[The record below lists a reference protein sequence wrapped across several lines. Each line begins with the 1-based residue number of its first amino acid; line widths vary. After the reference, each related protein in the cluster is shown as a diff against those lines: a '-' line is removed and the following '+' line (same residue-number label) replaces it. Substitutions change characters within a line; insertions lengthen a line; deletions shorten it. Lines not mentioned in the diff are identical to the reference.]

1 MCSTDFV
8 SKASSI
14 IQFTFH
20 QLQKEICTHEMDA
33 VTITLAL
40 GAVFFIL
47 FYAKKC
53 QKAKNFPPGPPCLP
67 FVDSMPF
74 IPMKVW
80 WTAETPLSDY
90 LNDNYG
96 DVAGLHGNFPVIFI
110 SDADIL
116 KRVFKM
122 EEFSARPQAK
132 PFQKARYGDEDGKS
146 RGLLFSTGT
155 EWKEQRRFTMRSL
168 KDMGFGKTSMEDS
181 INIEVEK
188 LVNLLKKEHQ
198 GKPVSLNSVMNL
210 SIVNALWVLLVGET
224 LPLNDPKLLKIV
236 AAVDQFI
243 RQRSMKNSLW
253 ARLGTWA
260 VEKYDPIYR
269 QFISV
274 TNEIKDMVIPYIKE
288 HQTQQEETAGE
299 SADYISEYLR
309 EIKKNSGDAS
319 SSFHGTRGEESLVSS
334 MLDLFLAGTET
345 TTSSLMWGI
354 LFLLHH
360 PEVQDNVHQELDR
373 VLGDKKMVAYEERTL
388 LPYTCAV
395 INEIHRHASIVRV
408 ALPHSMSKDITVEGY
423 TFPKGTIVFGNLI
436 RIHHDKRYWSHPD
449 TFDPERFYDREKSVC
464 TTNVNLMP
472 FSVGK
477 RYCLGQSLAEKEF
490 FMFFVGLLKAFKF
503 TPSKE
508 DGLPDCGYHSGG
520 HRGTIRFPPIYKVV
534 LESR

>member
-1 MCSTDFV
+1 
-8 SKASSI
+8 
-14 IQFTFH
+14 
-20 QLQKEICTHEMDA
+20 MD
-33 VTITLAL
+33 VITLTLAL
-40 GAVFFIL
+40 GAIILLLFFI
-47 FYAKKC
+47 KKSR
-53 QKAKNFPPGPPCLP
+53 KVKNFPPGPPCVP
-67 FVDSMPF
+67 FLDSMPF

-80 WTAETPLSDY
+80 WSAEVPLSDY
-90 LNDNYG
+90 MNDNYG
-96 DVAGLHGNFPVIFI
+96 DVAGLGGNFPVIFI

-116 KRVFKM
+116 RKVFKM
-122 EEFSARPQAK
+122 EEFSARPQMK
-132 PFQKARYGDEDGKS
+132 PFQKVRYGGEDGKS

-181 INIEVEK
+181 INLEVEK
-188 LVNLLKKEHQ
+188 LVELLKKEYQ
-198 GKPVSLNSVMNL
+198 GRPVPLNSVMNL

-224 LPLNDPKLLKIV
+224 LALDDPKLLKIV
-236 AAVDQFI
+236 NAVDQFI
-243 RQRSMKNSLW
+243 RQRSVRNSFW
-253 ARLGTWA
+253 ARLGPWA
-260 VEKYDPIYR
+260 VENFDPVFL
-269 QFISV
+269 QFKAVIK
-274 TNEIKDMVIPYIKE
+274 EIKDMVIPYIKE
-288 HQTQQEETAGE
+288 HQKQKEDNG
-299 SADYISEYLR
+299 DYITDYLQ
-309 EIKKNSGDAS
+309 EIKRHSGDSS

-334 MLDLFLAGTET
+334 MMDLFLAGTET
-345 TTSSLMWGI
+345 TSSSLMWGI

-360 PEVQDNVHQELDR
+360 PEVQDKVQQELDR
-373 VLGDKKMVAYEERTL
+373 VLGEKKMVTYEERTL

-408 ALPHSMSKDITVEGY
+408 ALPHSMSEDITVEGFE
-423 TFPKGTIVFGNLI
+423 FPKGTVVFGNLI

-449 TFDPERFYDREKSVC
+449 TFDPDRFYDKEKSVC
-464 TTNVNLMP
+464 TTSVNLMP

-520 HRGTIRFPPIYKVV
+520 HKGTIRYAPIYKVV